1 MDNSY
6 QLSLDIPI
14 PKETQKSRY
23 RNLSTLNILFVNY
36 GDLRSNS
43 LNHIAPYANELSSRG
58 DSCTVVS
65 SGENQETELQEH
77 SPLFAHYTHQE
88 MNAGIE
94 LFPDAKPANIIHA
107 WTPREVVRKSVQTY
121 LSHHPATRLIIH
133 LEDNEEEILKSAHQ
147 RPIEAL
153 QNQSLNDPKL
163 NWNPQLSHPLFY
175 QEFLSQA
182 DGITL
187 LRPSL
192 KRLVPV
198 PKHCTE
204 IQPIHVTVPRG
215 QTDSS
220 AKRKKDLGIKD
231 GEHVIVFPGGVTSSN
246 RSDVRD
252 LLLAVKIIND
262 KGTPCRIIKTGPNCQ
277 DLLNSFAFPL
287 DDICI
292 DLGYI
297 SRGEIHELLQMADAL
312 VQPGKRNAFNEDRF
326 PCKIPEFL
334 ASGTPCIIPKMYAP
348 NGYKGNPFCLYL
360 EESSP
365 REIANLAMKLFSE
378 PKLCESLSAAA
389 QIHVRKTYSPSKNAS
404 HLVEFYHSISDLSP
418 LERKA
423 ATHTRLNSVATEAER
438 VAEVEKLHI
447 LLEEEKRASQK
458 LNKENNQLKA
468 QFESTLDQLRRQ
480 DDRLARMRSTF
491 SWKITSPLRAL
502 RRKFIDKPQKTSN
515 VESIPNTEK
524 KVIPQ
529 DLPPPNHPSYHKD
542 YHLFIKADKA
552 RIQKILNSPPS
563 IKDSEQPKISILL
576 PVYNVAEIWL
586 RKCIDSVLKQ
596 NYHNWELCIADDAS
610 NQPHIRK
617 IIENYLNKDNR
628 IRAIFREKNG
638 HISLATN
645 SAYTLASGDY
655 LALLDHDDEL
665 APHALMR
672 VAECIR
678 DNPEARLI
686 YSDED
691 KIDEQGLRHGPHFK
705 SDWNYDLFLGCNMI
719 SHLGVYHRENF
730 EKVDGFRPGFEGA
743 QDWDLA
749 LRIIET
755 ISPSQIIH
763 IPEILYH
770 WRDIEGSTAQNLDQ
784 KSYANAAQKKA
795 IESHLA
801 RLEVNATIES
811 VDGFDWKI
819 NYAIPHPAPRVS
831 IIIPTKDR
839 IDLLKPCID
848 SILEKTNYQ
857 NYEIVIVDNASQRA
871 ETLTYFEK
879 IKPINS
885 IRILKDEGE
894 FNYSRINN
902 DAIATCESELICLL
916 NNDTEVI
923 SPCWLREMVQHG
935 IRKEIGVVGAKL
947 LYPHD
952 HVQHGGVIMG
962 IGGIAAHAFKLL
974 HRSDDG
980 HIHRAHLV
988 SGYSATTGACMLFRK
1003 KTWKGLGG
1011 FDEENLPVSY
1021 NDVDFCLRAN
1031 AKGLRTIVTPFALLY
1046 HKESESRGSPTSS
1059 PERSVEFQRE
1069 SSYMRSKWSDI
1080 IKRDPYYNPNLTQDR
1095 EDFSYK
1101 TAP

>member
-1 MDNSY
+1 
-6 QLSLDIPI
+6 
-14 PKETQKSRY
+14 
-23 RNLSTLNILFVNY
+23 
-36 GDLRSNS
+36 
-43 LNHIAPYANELSSRG
+43 
-58 DSCTVVS
+58 
-65 SGENQETELQEH
+65 
-77 SPLFAHYTHQE
+77 

-94 LFPDAKPANIIHA
+94 LFSDAKPANIVHA
-107 WTPREVVRKSVQTY
+107 WTPREVVRKSVQAY
-121 LSHHPATRLIIH
+121 LSHHPASRLIIH
-133 LEDNEEEILKSAHQ
+133 LEDNEEEILKSAYQ
-147 RPIEAL
+147 RSIEAL
-153 QNQSLNDPKL
+153 QNQSFNDPDFK
-163 NWNPQLSHPLFY
+163 WNPQLSHPLFY
-175 QEFLSQA
+175 REFLSQA

-192 KRLVPV
+192 KRLIPV
-198 PKHCTE
+198 PKRCAE
-204 IQPIHVTVPRG
+204 IQPIHVAAPRA
-215 QTDSS
+215 QTISS
-220 AKRKKDLGIKD
+220 AKRRKDLGIKD
-231 GEHVIVFPGGVTSSN
+231 GEYIIVFPGGITSSN

-252 LLLAVKIIND
+252 LFLAVKIIND
-262 KGTPCRIIKTGPNCQ
+262 NGTPCRIIKTGPTCP

-292 DLGYI
+292 DLGYV
-297 SRGEIHELLQMADAL
+297 SRGEINELLQMADAL
-312 VQPGKRNAFNEDRF
+312 IQPGKKNAFNEDRF

-334 ASGTPCIIPKMYAP
+334 ASGTPCIIPRMYSP
-348 NGYKGNPFCLYL
+348 IGYTGNPFCLYL
-360 EESSP
+360 DESSP

-378 PKLCESLSAAA
+378 PKLCESISAAA
-389 QIHVRKTYSPSKNAS
+389 QTYVTKTYSPTTNAS
-404 HLVEFYHSISDLSP
+404 HLIEFYNSIRDSSP
-418 LERKA
+418 QERKTS
-423 ATHTRLNSVATEAER
+423 THTSINTEAIAAER
-438 VAEVEKLHI
+438 VAEIEKLQNQF
-447 LLEEEKRASQK
+447 EEEKRTSQK
-458 LNKENNQLKA
+458 LSEENNQLKV
-468 QFESTLDQLRRQ
+468 QFELTLDKLRRQ
-480 DDRLARMRSTF
+480 DDRLDRMRSTF
-491 SWKITSPLRAL
+491 SWKATAPLRAL
-502 RRKFIDKPQKTSN
+502 RRRFIDKPQKTSS
-515 VESIPNTEK
+515 VETSPHTERDA
-524 KVIPQ
+524 PSS
-529 DLPPPNHPSYHKD
+529 DLPPENHPSYHKD
-542 YHLFIKADKA
+542 YHLFVEADKA
-552 RIQKILNSPPS
+552 RIQKILNSPPP
-563 IKDSEQPKISILL
+563 IKESEQPRISILL
-576 PVYNVAEIWL
+576 PVYNVAEKWL
-586 RKCIDSVLKQ
+586 RRCIDSVLEQ

-617 IIENYLNKDNR
+617 TIESYLNKDNR
-628 IRAIFREKNG
+628 IRAIFREENG

-784 KSYANAAQKKA
+784 KSYANAAQKRA
-795 IESHLA
+795 IESHLT
-801 RLEVNATIES
+801 RLKVNATIES

-819 NYAIPHPAPRVS
+819 NYTIPQPPPRVS

-857 NYEIVIVDNASQRA
+857 NYEIVIVDNASNNP
-871 ETLTYFEK
+871 ETKTYLEG
-879 IKPINS
+879 IKSNTS
-885 IRILKDEGE
+885 IRILKDGGE

-988 SGYSATTGACMLFRK
+988 SGYSATTGACMLFK
-1003 KTWKGLGG
+1003 KSTWQSIGGL
-1011 FDEENLPVSY
+1011 DEENLKVSY

-1031 AKGLRTIVTPFALLY
+1031 EKGQRTIVTPFALLY
-1046 HKESESRGSPTSS
+1046 HKESTTRGNPLDN
-1059 PERSVEFQRE
+1059 PQEANLFRE
-1069 SSYMRSKWSDI
+1069 EMKYMKNRWSAVI
-1080 IKRDPYYNPNLTQDR
+1080 INDPLYNPNLTLLDTNFHYR
-1095 EDFSYK
+1095 HHNDLEKSL
-1101 TAP
+1101 